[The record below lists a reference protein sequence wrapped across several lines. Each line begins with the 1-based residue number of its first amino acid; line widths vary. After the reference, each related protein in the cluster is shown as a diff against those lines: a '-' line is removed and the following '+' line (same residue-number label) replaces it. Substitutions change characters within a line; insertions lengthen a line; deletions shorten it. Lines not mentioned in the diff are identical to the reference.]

1 MYHDI
6 PYDAG
11 QRQATYPIQLWNHQD
26 KQEGALQGT
35 ILPIF
40 GEYGHLIKY
49 IRQQALYYE
58 TSVGLD
64 DFAWL
69 WANLCVFE
77 FVLDR

>member
-11 QRQATYPIQLWNHQD
+11 QQQATYPIQLWNHQD

-49 IRQQALYYE
+49 IR
-58 TSVGLD
+58 
-64 DFAWL
+64 
-69 WANLCVFE
+69 
-77 FVLDR
+77 